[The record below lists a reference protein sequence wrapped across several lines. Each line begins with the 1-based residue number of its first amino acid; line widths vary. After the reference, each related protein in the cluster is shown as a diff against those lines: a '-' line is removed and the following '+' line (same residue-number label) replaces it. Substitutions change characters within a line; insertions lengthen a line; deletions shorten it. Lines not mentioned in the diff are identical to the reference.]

1 MIIFKKFAKN
11 YSLTETLE
19 QYLAVGERCKQVFMN
34 KHRDYGMAWHI
45 LRLSS
50 LTDQMYI
57 KARRI
62 RSLEEN
68 GESKVDEGV
77 EPEYIGLVNY
87 GVMSL
92 MKLDLTED
100 ELENLSDKELS
111 QTYDDNLTLSKG
123 VMKNKNHDYGEAWR
137 HMRISSLTDL
147 ILMKLL
153 RIRQIEDNEGKT
165 AHSEG
170 LDANYID
177 IINYSIFALIRL
189 MEKNSNQ

>member
-1 MIIFKKFAKN
+1 LKK
-11 YSLTETLE
+11 TLE
-19 QYLAVGERCKQVFMN
+19 QYSQIEQRCKEVFIN
-34 KHRDYGMAWHI
+34 KHRDYGVAWHI

-57 KARRI
+57 KAKRI

-68 GESKVDEGV
+68 RESKVDEGI
-77 EPEYIGLVNY
+77 EPEYMGLVNY

-92 MKLDLTED
+92 MKLDFSGEAIKNWTEK
-100 ELENLSDKELS
+100 ELESI
-111 QTYDDNLTLSKG
+111 YDSYLKTARDLMSK
-123 VMKNKNHDYGEAWR
+123 KNHDYGEAWR
-137 HMRISSLTDL
+137 TMRVSSLTDL

-165 AHSEG
+165 LNSEG

-189 MEKNSNQ
+189 GE

>member
-1 MIIFKKFAKN
+1 MKK
-11 YSLTETLE
+11 TLD
-19 QYLAVGERCKQVFMN
+19 QYREVVDKCKAVFLD
-34 KHRDYGMAWHI
+34 KHRDYGVAWHI

-68 GESKVDEGV
+68 GTRKVDEGI
-77 EPEYIGLVNY
+77 EPEYIGLINY

-92 MKLDLTED
+92 IKLDLSPETIQSLALED
-100 ELENLSDKELS
+100 L
-111 QTYDDNLTLSKG
+111 TTRYDSHVEQARALM
-123 VMKNKNHDYGEAWR
+123 MKKNHDYGEAWR
-137 HMRISSLTDL
+137 YMRISSLTDL

-165 AHSEG
+165 LISEG

-189 MEKNSNQ
+189 REQTRKS

>member
-1 MIIFKKFAKN
+1 MQINRLFLRNLQKIRPLRK
-11 YSLTETLE
+11 TLE
-19 QYLAVGERCKQVFMN
+19 QYRKIEERCKAVFMN
-34 KHRDYGMAWHI
+34 KHRDYGLAWHI

-68 GESKVDEGV
+68 GMSKVDEGV
-77 EPEYIGLVNY
+77 EPEYVGLVNY

-92 MKLDLTED
+92 MKL
-100 ELENLSDKELS
+100 ELSSEAIKELTGERLS
-111 QTYDDNLTLSKG
+111 ETYDGYLKQARDLMVK
-123 VMKNKNHDYGEAWR
+123 KNHDYGEAWR
-137 HMRISSLTDL
+137 HMRVSSLTDL

-165 AHSEG
+165 INSEG

-189 MEKNSNQ
+189 GE

>member
-1 MIIFKKFAKN
+1 
-11 YSLTETLE
+11 LTKTLE
-19 QYLAVGERCKQVFMN
+19 QYRAIEGRCKQVFMN

-57 KARRI
+57 KASRI

-68 GESKVDEGV
+68 QESKVDEGV

-92 MKLDLTED
+92 MKLTLTEE
-100 ELENLSDKELS
+100 ELGNLSEKELS
-111 QTYDDNLTLSKG
+111 ENYDNSLTLSRE
-123 VMKNKNHDYGEAWR
+123 VMENKNHDYGEAWR
-137 HMRISSLTDL
+137 QMRISSLTDL

-165 AHSEG
+165 VHSEG

-189 MEKNSNQ
+189 GEKK

>member
-1 MIIFKKFAKN
+1 MRK
-11 YSLTETLE
+11 TLE
-19 QYLAVGERCKQVFMN
+19 QYRQIEERCKEVFMN
-34 KHRDYGMAWHI
+34 KHRDYGVAWHI

-62 RSLEEN
+62 RSLEEH
-68 GESKVDEGV
+68 GISKVDEGI
-77 EPEYIGLVNY
+77 EPEYVGLVNY

-92 MKLDLTED
+92 MKLDL
-100 ELENLSDKELS
+100 SA
-111 QTYDDNLTLSKG
+111 DDIKQLAADQLTVAYEGYLKQARDLM
-123 VMKNKNHDYGEAWR
+123 MKKNHDYGEAWR
-137 HMRISSLTDL
+137 HMRVSSLTDL

-165 AHSEG
+165 INSEG

-189 MEKNSNQ
+189 GE

>member
-1 MIIFKKFAKN
+1 MKK
-11 YSLTETLE
+11 TLD
-19 QYLAVGERCKQVFMN
+19 QYRQIEERCKAVFLG
-34 KHRDYGMAWHI
+34 KHRDYGVAWHI

-68 GESKVDEGV
+68 DLRKVDEGI
-77 EPEYIGLVNY
+77 EPEYVGLVNY

-92 MKLDLTED
+92 MKL
-100 ELENLSDKELS
+100 ELEEEAIKGLSPEELS
-111 QTYDDNLTLSKG
+111 ESYDKYLKEARDLMT
-123 VMKNKNHDYGEAWR
+123 NKNHDYGEAWR
-137 HMRISSLTDL
+137 HMRVSSLTDL

-165 AHSEG
+165 MHSEG

-189 MEKNSNQ
+189 SE

>member
-1 MIIFKKFAKN
+1 MKK
-11 YSLTETLE
+11 TLD
-19 QYLAVGERCKQVFMN
+19 QYRQIEERCKAVFLG
-34 KHRDYGMAWHI
+34 KHRDYGVAWHI

-68 GESKVDEGV
+68 DLRKVDEGI
-77 EPEYIGLVNY
+77 EPEYVGLVNY

-92 MKLDLTED
+92 MKL
-100 ELENLSDKELS
+100 ELEEEAIKALSPEELS
-111 QTYDDNLTLSKG
+111 ESYDKYLKDARDLMT
-123 VMKNKNHDYGEAWR
+123 NKNHDYGEAWR
-137 HMRISSLTDL
+137 HMRVSSLTDL

-165 AHSEG
+165 MHSEG

-189 MEKNSNQ
+189 SE

>member
-1 MIIFKKFAKN
+1 M
-11 YSLTETLE
+11 E
-19 QYLAVGERCKQVFMN
+19 QYRQIEERCKEVFMN
-34 KHRDYGMAWHI
+34 KHRDYGVAWHI

-62 RSLEEN
+62 RSLEEH
-68 GESKVDEGV
+68 GIRKVDEGI
-77 EPEYIGLVNY
+77 EPEYVGLVNY

-92 MKLDLTED
+92 MKLDL
-100 ELENLSDKELS
+100 SA
-111 QTYDDNLTLSKG
+111 DDIKQLAADQLTVAYEGYLKQARDLM
-123 VMKNKNHDYGEAWR
+123 MKKNHDYGEAWR
-137 HMRISSLTDL
+137 HMRVSSLTDL

-165 AHSEG
+165 INSEG

-189 MEKNSNQ
+189 GE